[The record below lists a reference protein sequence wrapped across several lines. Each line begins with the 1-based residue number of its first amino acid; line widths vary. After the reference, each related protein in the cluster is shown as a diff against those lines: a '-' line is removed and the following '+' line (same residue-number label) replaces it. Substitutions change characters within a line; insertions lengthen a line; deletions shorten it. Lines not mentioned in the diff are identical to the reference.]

1 MDEAK
6 TLFTSSNFM
15 NSRCDDLVAL
25 QVWAYNWRNN
35 YRKVYIRIKKYI
47 LVVYEFFELDVTTS
61 GSYDFR
67 QRTNQLVGARS
78 TPETSTTGP
87 PLTVLL
93 VQSPS
98 DWLEMRY
105 KKASSFVRN
114 YRSSAAKRSVRLKR
128 VGSHWLANRRGL
140 SRAIQENLA
149 EPPCR
154 QA

>member
-1 MDEAK
+1 M
-6 TLFTSSNFM
+6 TLSHCRFGRTIGAIITGKLTSQSKITYSLSINFF
-15 NSRCDDLVAL
+15 
-25 QVWAYNWRNN
+25 
-35 YRKVYIRIKKYI
+35 K
-47 LVVYEFFELDVTTS
+47 LDVTTS